1 MATRTARRKYP
12 SSTVAS
18 REGGGRGDHASDTL
32 EADRVQVGT
41 VDEEGS
47 LLGRIAVVTGVS
59 RRVGIGFAIAQR
71 LLADGA
77 RVVVHSW
84 SAHDA
89 VQTRAD
95 PGGIDAVLS
104 ALGGNARL
112 RHFEADLADP
122 HAPRRLIDYALAE
135 FGAVD
140 VLVAN
145 HARSSEGG
153 LEDVTAEELDQ
164 SWAVIARAVVL
175 LAQAYAA
182 VHDDRRPHGRIILF
196 TSGQHVDPMGGE
208 MAYAIS
214 KGAVHQMTR
223 SLADELA
230 DRAITVNTINPG
242 PVNTGWASPELLERL
257 SGAFPARR
265 WGQPADIAAVVRLI
279 VDDDSAWVTGQ
290 IINAEGGYR
299 RSPLE

>member
-1 MATRTARRKYP
+1 M
-12 SSTVAS
+12 
-18 REGGGRGDHASDTL
+18 
-32 EADRVQVGT
+32 
-41 VDEEGS
+41 
-47 LLGRIAVVTGVS
+47 
-59 RRVGIGFAIAQR
+59 
-71 LLADGA
+71 
-77 RVVVHSW
+77 
-84 SAHDA
+84 
-89 VQTRAD
+89 
-95 PGGIDAVLS
+95 
-104 ALGGNARL
+104 
-112 RHFEADLADP
+112 
-122 HAPRRLIDYALAE
+122 
-135 FGAVD
+135 
-140 VLVAN
+140 LVAN

-164 SWAVIARAVVL
+164 SWAVNARAVVL

-196 TSGQHVDPMGGE
+196 TSGQHIDPMGGE

-242 PVNTGWASPELLERL
+242 PVNTGWASPKLLERL